1 MADGLRVGELLP
13 EVQKKFTQEE
23 LDQILRVGSVA
34 FLAGTSHLFLTISE
48 ASTMAGQLVLREC
61 ASGRFGYCQAVN
73 SLNETR

>member
-48 ASTMAGQLVLREC
+48 ASTMAGQLVLLESVRLDISVI
-61 ASGRFGYCQAVN
+61 AKLSIP
-73 SLNETR
+73 

>member
-34 FLAGTSHLFLTISE
+34 FLAGTSHLFLTISD
-48 ASTMAGQLVLREC
+48 AATMAGQLVLLESVRMDIS
-61 ASGRFGYCQAVN
+61 AIAKLSIP
-73 SLNETR
+73 

>member
-13 EVQKKFTQEE
+13 EVQKKFTQAE

-48 ASTMAGQLVLREC
+48 ASTMAGQLVLLESVRMDIS
-61 ASGRFGYCQAVN
+61 AIAKLSIP
-73 SLNETR
+73 